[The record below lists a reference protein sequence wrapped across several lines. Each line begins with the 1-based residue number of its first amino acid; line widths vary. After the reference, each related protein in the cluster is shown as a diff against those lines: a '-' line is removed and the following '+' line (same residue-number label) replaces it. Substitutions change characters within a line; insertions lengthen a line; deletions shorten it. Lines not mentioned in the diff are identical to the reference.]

1 MASINK
7 FIFTAK
13 FINRPLPEMEW
24 NLSDFLEIGMDEM
37 MAKEAKKRIFV
48 NVPLTFER
56 PHGLKF
62 AKQDDLTSQLFEF
75 V

>member
-1 MASINK
+1 
-7 FIFTAK
+7 
-13 FINRPLPEMEW
+13 MEW
-24 NLSDFLEIGMDEM
+24 NLADFLEISMDEM

-56 PHGLKF
+56 PLGLKF

-75 V
+75 A